1 MGLHACGAGLWGDT
15 SADTPGWRPD
25 SFINTERR
33 KAGSHRHLKRME
45 IYLSYI
51 DLRHL
56 KVRKNVEGFAQ
67 RTSIIILLGNIYSSI
82 ITSKMGECLKYL
94 IITFI
99 KNIINTNN
107 ALQIQEM
114 FIKSSN
120 VIKLWLFYSHIHSHF
135 THYRVGDHNFERLNQ
150 EYPHM
155 QTY

>member
-1 MGLHACGAGLWGDT
+1 
-15 SADTPGWRPD
+15 
-25 SFINTERR
+25 
-33 KAGSHRHLKRME
+33 ME

-56 KVRKNVEGFAQ
+56 KVRKNVEEFAQ

-120 VIKLWLFYSHIHSHF
+120 VIKL
-135 THYRVGDHNFERLNQ
+135 
-150 EYPHM
+150 
-155 QTY
+155 